1 MRKIVAGLFISLDGV
16 VEEPGDW
23 HFPYFNDEMGAAV
36 TATLGAADIVL
47 FGRRTYDSFAGA
59 WPEREAAGEEDA
71 EMAKA
76 LGDVRKIVVSN
87 QPLEFTWRNSE
98 QLEGDLVETVTA
110 LKNEP
115 GEGTIGLS
123 GSVSV
128 VRQLLA
134 AGLLDELHL
143 LVHPIAVRKGM
154 RLFDEGE
161 TPDPADAALVRDLQ
175 DGGAEPRLRA
185 RRVDRRRHLRGRQ
198 GPPVPARAVSD
209 GGAWSSVRR
218 GCTMQIPWLEIGL
231 VLLLVVINAAFAGSE
246 VALISLREGQLR
258 RLEQEGEQGR
268 LVARLARDPNQFL
281 STIQIGITLAGFLA
295 SAAAA
300 VSLAQPLV
308 PLLEGLGRAAEPVAV
323 LLVTMVLTY
332 LTLVV
337 GELAPK
343 RIALQRPERW
353 ARRAA
358 RPLAVV
364 STLTRPAVWLLS
376 KSTDVLVRLA
386 GADPGRQREEVTE
399 EEVRDMIATGA
410 VFRPEQ
416 RRILAETIELG
427 ERRLSDVL
435 VPRRD
440 VVAIPA
446 EATVQEAIQTLLQST
461 HGRAPVYRGDLD
473 NVLGL
478 VTLQDLVGAEGLVAD
493 CVRPILALPESMGVL
508 EALRRLQAARG
519 QLAIVVDEYGGTAGI
534 ITVEDLLEELVGE
547 IYDEFDPDF
556 RGVQH
561 RPDGSMVLPG
571 SFPVHDLSDLG
582 VSLPEGS
589 YATVA
594 GLILERLGRIPSEGD
609 AVEVDRWR
617 LEVLAMDRN
626 AIGRVRLVPLGDDSR
641 PS

>member
-1 MRKIVAGLFISLDGV
+1 
-16 VEEPGDW
+16 
-23 HFPYFNDEMGAAV
+23 
-36 TATLGAADIVL
+36 
-47 FGRRTYDSFAGA
+47 
-59 WPEREAAGEEDA
+59 
-71 EMAKA
+71 
-76 LGDVRKIVVSN
+76 
-87 QPLEFTWRNSE
+87 
-98 QLEGDLVETVTA
+98 
-110 LKNEP
+110 
-115 GEGTIGLS
+115 
-123 GSVSV
+123 
-128 VRQLLA
+128 
-134 AGLLDELHL
+134 
-143 LVHPIAVRKGM
+143 
-154 RLFDEGE
+154 
-161 TPDPADAALVRDLQ
+161 
-175 DGGAEPRLRA
+175 
-185 RRVDRRRHLRGRQ
+185 
-198 GPPVPARAVSD
+198 
-209 GGAWSSVRR
+209 
-218 GCTMQIPWLEIGL
+218 MQIPWLEIGL

-358 RPLAVV
+358 RPLAAV

-376 KSTDVLVRLA
+376 KSTDLLVRLA

-399 EEVRDMIATGA
+399 EEVRDMIVTGA

-427 ERRLSDVL
+427 ERRLSDML

-446 EATVQEAIQTLLQST
+446 EATVKEAIQALLQST
-461 HGRAPVYRGDLD
+461 HGRAPVYRDDLD

-478 VTLQDLVGAEGLVAD
+478 VTLQDLVEVEGPVAD

-556 RGVQH
+556 RGVKR

-571 SFPVHDLSDLG
+571 SFPVHDLPDLG

-594 GLILERLGRIPSEGD
+594 GLVLERLGRLPSAGD
-609 AVEVDRWR
+609 VVEVDRWR

-626 AIGRVRLVPLGDDSR
+626 AIGRVRLDPLGDDSR

>member
-1 MRKIVAGLFISLDGV
+1 M
-16 VEEPGDW
+16 
-23 HFPYFNDEMGAAV
+23 
-36 TATLGAADIVL
+36 
-47 FGRRTYDSFAGA
+47 
-59 WPEREAAGEEDA
+59 
-71 EMAKA
+71 
-76 LGDVRKIVVSN
+76 
-87 QPLEFTWRNSE
+87 Q
-98 QLEGDLVETVTA
+98 
-110 LKNEP
+110 
-115 GEGTIGLS
+115 
-123 GSVSV
+123 
-128 VRQLLA
+128 
-134 AGLLDELHL
+134 
-143 LVHPIAVRKGM
+143 
-154 RLFDEGE
+154 
-161 TPDPADAALVRDLQ
+161 TPWV
-175 DGGAEPRLRA
+175 
-185 RRVDRRRHLRGRQ
+185 
-198 GPPVPARAVSD
+198 
-209 GGAWSSVRR
+209 
-218 GCTMQIPWLEIGL
+218 EIGL
-231 VLLLVVINAAFAGSE
+231 VLVLVVINAGFAGSE

-300 VSLAQPLV
+300 VSLAQPLL
-308 PLLEGLGRAAEPVAV
+308 PLLDFLGRAAEPVAV
-323 LLVTMVLTY
+323 LLITIVLTY

-343 RIALQRPERW
+343 RIALQRPEGW

-364 STLTRPAVWLLS
+364 SALTRPAVWLLS
-376 KSTDVLVRLA
+376 KSTNLLVRLA
-386 GADPGRQREEVTE
+386 GADPVRQREEMTE
-399 EEVRDMIATGA
+399 EEVRDMIVTGG

-416 RRILAETIELG
+416 RRLLSEAIEIG

-473 NVLGL
+473 EVLGL
-478 VTLQDLVGAEGLVAD
+478 VTLQDLVGAEGVVAD
-493 CVRPILALPESMGVL
+493 CVRPVLALPESLGVL

-519 QLAIVVDEYGGTAGI
+519 QLAIVINEYGGTEGI

-556 RGVQH
+556 RRVQY
-561 RPDGSMVLPG
+561 RPDGSVVVRG
-571 SFPVHDLSDLG
+571 AFPVHDLPDLG
-582 VSLPEGS
+582 ISLPEGS

-594 GLILERLGRIPSEGD
+594 GLILERLGRLPAEGD
-609 AVEVDRWR
+609 TVEVDRWR

-626 AIGRVRLVPLGDDSR
+626 AISRVRLVPLGDR
-641 PS
+641 RGA